1 MVKTLRIDYG
11 LQLLMINEEYKNLI
25 DRQAFRCK
33 TQFMKYNQ
41 NQNIILQDYENCKN
55 LFSINQEQQE
65 NMEGAEGTEEA
76 NNQE

>member
-1 MVKTLRIDYG
+1 
-11 LQLLMINEEYKNLI
+11 
-25 DRQAFRCK
+25 
-33 TQFMKYNQ
+33 MKYNQ
-41 NQNIILQDYENCKN
+41 NQHIILQDYENCKN